1 MLEDKFRSFFGVS
14 TPEEMRAAG
23 FLDELGEALDRR
35 VEELARKVLTGV
47 WSEMRD
53 NAALGTTAGHG
64 LALLAQSLARL
75 RDAMKGKGLEVHLVG
90 HSAGAI
96 LLGHLLGQLAAPAT
110 AAAPVAVAGCTLC
123 AAACSMPFA
132 VDKYLG
138 TAKTIL
144 PSASIWLHHLR
155 DREEKDDFLAGV
167 KGLHLYGKSLL
178 YLVSRALDD
187 ERKMPLLGFE
197 RAVVPGWE
205 RDSDQWA
212 ASQLPSVQRWQAA
225 SKGQAQAVQ
234 TPSVVVNKKGKT
246 MPAQHGSFDN
256 NVVVIQ
262 QPIEWLD
269 Y

>member
-1 MLEDKFRSFFGVS
+1 
-14 TPEEMRAAG
+14 
-23 FLDELGEALDRR
+23 
-35 VEELARKVLTGV
+35 
-47 WSEMRD
+47 
-53 NAALGTTAGHG
+53 
-64 LALLAQSLARL
+64 
-75 RDAMKGKGLEVHLVG
+75 MKGKGLEVHLVG

-110 AAAPVAVAGCTLC
+110 AAPVAVAGCTLC

-187 ERKMPLLGFE
+187 ERNMPLLGFE
-197 RAVVPGWE
+197 RAVVPGGE
-205 RDSDQWA
+205 KDSDQWA

-225 SKGQAQAVQ
+225 FKGQVQAVQ

-262 QPIEWLD
+262 QTIERIRGAKIVRPIEWLD